1 MFKVTLAVFPMVKTT
16 HHATFG
22 YIYCLPVTLLL
33 YLPGGKI
40 LYLKIS
46 VQPVVLKKKILN
58 TGSLMSTFR
67 SKVPPPIQKFPQ
79 SV

>member
-1 MFKVTLAVFPMVKTT
+1 MVKTT
-16 HHATFG
+16 HHAIFG
-22 YIYCLPVTLLL
+22 YIYKCIVFLSPELLL
-33 YLPGGKI
+33 YLLGGKI

-46 VQPVVLKKKILN
+46 VQPVVLKKIILN